1 MHLLACKQ
9 VLDRACQPEI
19 SRGANLPGSVSSALA
34 GMKVGRIRQ
43 LATQL
48 GHTNVTGTDTAY
60 LAAHISKAV
69 LQSPLAQAAREKL
82 SVAMV
87 RQMARGKSRQEP

>member
-1 MHLLACKQ
+1 MQQ
-9 VLDRACQPEI
+9 VDRACQPEI
-19 SRGANLPGSVSSALA
+19 SRGANLAGSVSSALA
-34 GMKVGRIRQ
+34 GMKSGRIRQ

-48 GHTNVTGTDTAY
+48 GHTHVIGTDSAC

-82 SVAMV
+82 SEAMV
-87 RQMARGKSRQEP
+87 RRMHVKHE